1 MQCVINTI
9 NCREDFAVRKFLQFC
24 LLISL
29 PFCHG
34 LAHAENIVVSLVT
47 PSAPYMDHFVAIEKG
62 YFREQ
67 NLTVEYI
74 RAGGGVAT
82 PALMSGE
89 LHLSTSAGSALS
101 AGLRGGPLKIIYTNL
116 SRPSYK
122 FISTKPEIQTL
133 KDLVGKKI
141 AINTFGDTQHLALL
155 LLLKKYNIP
164 STSVLFIAMGRNET
178 RFAAFKSGAIDAT
191 LLLPRDVLQVGQS
204 KGSVLADIGKEIQLI
219 WSGAATSN
227 KLLAENRALAERFLT
242 GAVKGREYARR
253 FKDQTLAVVSKYDK
267 SPREGIE
274 LDYDA
279 TLASMTAE
287 GSVTDDVLR
296 DEIATRAE
304 LTKMSNPPDK
314 EKLFDYS
321 LVKKVYAELKASGW
335 QPKP

>member
-1 MQCVINTI
+1 MRQI
-9 NCREDFAVRKFLQFC
+9 LQ
-24 LLISL
+24 LGLVISL
-29 PFCHG
+29 LFCDRFVC
-34 LAHAENIVVSLVT
+34 AENIVVSLVT
-47 PSAPYMDHFVAIEKG
+47 PSAAYMDHFVAVEKA

-67 NLTVEYI
+67 NLNVEYI

-82 PALMSGE
+82 PALLSGD

-101 AGLRGGPLKIIYTNL
+101 AGLRGGPVKIVYTNL
-116 SRPSYK
+116 SKPSYK
-122 FISTKPEIQTL
+122 FISTRPEIQTL
-133 KDLVGKKI
+133 KDLTGKKI
-141 AINTFGDTQHLALL
+141 AINSFGDTQHLALL
-155 LLLKKYNIP
+155 LLLKKYHIP

-178 RFAAFKSGAIDAT
+178 RFAAFKTAAIDAT

-204 KGSVLADIGKEIQLI
+204 KGAVLADIGKEIQLI

-227 KLLAENRALAERFLT
+227 KLLAENRGLVERFLT
-242 GAVKGREYARR
+242 GAIKGREYARR
-253 FKDQTLAVVSKYDK
+253 FKDQTLSVVAKYDK

-279 TLASMTAE
+279 TASSMTAA

-314 EKLFDYS
+314 DKLFDYS
-321 LVKKVYAELKASGW
+321 VIKKIYAELKASSW

>member
-1 MQCVINTI
+1 MK
-9 NCREDFAVRKFLQFC
+9 RLLQAC
-24 LLISL
+24 LLMA
-29 PFCHG
+29 G
-34 LAHAENIVVSLVT
+34 LFFSAFAGAENITVSLVT
-47 PSAPYMDHFVAIEKG
+47 PSAAYMDHFVAIEKG

-67 NLTVEYI
+67 NLNVEYI

-101 AGLRGGPLKIIYTNL
+101 AALRGGPLKIVYTNL

-133 KDLVGKKI
+133 KDLTGKKI
-141 AINTFGDTQHLALL
+141 AINTFGDTQHLATL

-178 RFAAFKSGAIDAT
+178 RFAAFKTGAIDAT
-191 LLLPRDVLQVGQS
+191 PLLPRDVLQVGQS
-204 KGSVLADIGKEIQLI
+204 KGAVLADIGKEVQLI
-219 WSGAATSN
+219 WSGAVTSN
-227 KLLAENRALAERFLT
+227 KLLAENRGLVERFLT
-242 GAVKGREYARR
+242 GAIKGREYARH
-253 FKDQTLAVVSKYDK
+253 FKEQTIAVIAKYDK

-279 TLASMTAE
+279 TVASMTAE

-321 LVKKVYAELKASGW
+321 IVKKIYAELKMSGW

>member
-1 MQCVINTI
+1 MQGVINTI
-9 NCREDFAVRKFLQFC
+9 DCPEDFSVRKFLQLC
-24 LLISL
+24 LLVLL

-116 SRPSYK
+116 SKPSYK

-133 KDLVGKKI
+133 KDLAGKKI
-141 AINTFGDTQHLALL
+141 AINTFGDTQHLATL

-191 LLLPRDVLQVGQS
+191 LFLPRDVLQLGQS
-204 KGSVLADIGKEIQLI
+204 KGPILADIGKEIQLI

-253 FKDQTLAVVSKYDK
+253 FRDQTLAVVSKYDK

-279 TLASMTAE
+279 TIASMTAE

-314 EKLFDYS
+314 DKLFDYS
-321 LVKKVYAELKASGW
+321 VIKKIYSELKASGW

>member
-1 MQCVINTI
+1 MKKSYVLALVVSLLFCPA
-9 NCREDFAVRKFLQFC
+9 FA
-24 LLISL
+24 
-29 PFCHG
+29 G
-34 LAHAENIVVSLVT
+34 AENITVSLVT
-47 PSAPYMDHFVAIEKG
+47 PSAAYMDHFVAIEKG

-67 NLTVEYI
+67 NLNVEYI

-101 AGLRGGPLKIIYTNL
+101 AALRGGPLKIVYTNL

-141 AINTFGDTQHLALL
+141 AINTFGDTQHLATL

-178 RFAAFKSGAIDAT
+178 RFAAFKMAAIDAT
-191 LLLPRDVLQVGQS
+191 PLLPRDVLQVGQS
-204 KGSVLADIGKEIQLI
+204 KGAVLADIGKEIQLI
-219 WSGAATSN
+219 WSGAVTSN
-227 KLLAENRALAERFLT
+227 KLLAENRGLVERFLA
-242 GAVKGREYARR
+242 GAIKGREYARR
-253 FKDQTLAVVSKYDK
+253 FKEQTLAVIAKYDK

-279 TLASMTAE
+279 TVASMTAE

-321 LVKKVYAELKASGW
+321 IVRKVYGELRTSGW

>member
-1 MQCVINTI
+1 MKGFYGLYVMTGMLLYCS
-9 NCREDFAVRKFLQFC
+9 FA
-24 LLISL
+24 
-29 PFCHG
+29 G
-34 LAHAENIVVSLVT
+34 AENITVSLVT
-47 PSAPYMDHFVAIEKG
+47 PSAAYMDHFVAIEKG

-67 NLTVEYI
+67 NLNVEYI

-101 AGLRGGPLKIIYTNL
+101 AGLRGGPLKIVYTNL

-133 KDLVGKKI
+133 KDLPGKKI
-141 AINTFGDTQHLALL
+141 AINTFGDTQHLATL
-155 LLLKKYNIP
+155 LLLKKHNIP

-178 RFAAFKSGAIDAT
+178 RFAAFKTAAIDAT
-191 LLLPRDVLQVGQS
+191 PLLPRDVLQVGQS
-204 KGSVLADIGKEIQLI
+204 KGPVLADIAKEIQLI
-219 WSGAATSN
+219 WSGAVTSN
-227 KLLAENRALAERFLT
+227 RLLGENRGLVERFLA
-242 GAVKGREYARR
+242 GAIRGREYARR
-253 FKDQTLAVVSKYDK
+253 YKEQTLAIIAKYDK
-267 SPREGIE
+267 SAREGIE

-314 EKLFDYS
+314 DRLFDYS
-321 LVKKVYAELKASGW
+321 IVKKIYAELKASGW

>member
-1 MQCVINTI
+1 VKIRFQ
-9 NCREDFAVRKFLQFC
+9 LC
-24 LLISL
+24 LLISFQL
-29 PFCHG
+29 CH
-34 LAHAENIVVSLVT
+34 AWVRAENIVVSLVT

-101 AGLRGGPLKIIYTNL
+101 AGLRGGPLKIVYTNL
-116 SRPSYK
+116 SKPSYK
-122 FISTKPEIQTL
+122 FISTKSEIQTL
-133 KDLVGKKI
+133 KDLAGKKI

-164 STSVLFIAMGRNET
+164 ASSVLFIAMGRNET
-178 RFAAFKSGAIDAT
+178 RFAAFKNAAIDAT
-191 LLLPRDVLQVGQS
+191 LLLPRDVLQVGPS
-204 KGSVLADIGKEIQLI
+204 KGVVLADIGREIQLI

-227 KLLAENRALAERFLT
+227 KLLAENRGLVERFLT

-253 FKDQTLAVVSKYDK
+253 FKEQTLAIVSKYDK

-279 TLASMTAE
+279 TVSSMTAE

-304 LTKMSNPPDK
+304 LTKMSNPPEK

-321 LVKKVYAELKASGW
+321 VIRKVYGDLKASGW
-335 QPKP
+335 QPRP

>member
-1 MQCVINTI
+1 
-9 NCREDFAVRKFLQFC
+9 
-24 LLISL
+24 
-29 PFCHG
+29 
-34 LAHAENIVVSLVT
+34 
-47 PSAPYMDHFVAIEKG
+47 
-62 YFREQ
+62 
-67 NLTVEYI
+67 VEYI

-101 AGLRGGPLKIIYTNL
+101 AGLRGGPLKIVYTNL
-116 SRPSYK
+116 SKPSYK

-133 KDLVGKKI
+133 KDLTGRKI

-164 STSVLFIAMGRNET
+164 AASVLFIAMGRNEP
-178 RFAAFKSGAIDAT
+178 RFAAVKNAAIDAT
-191 LLLPRDVLQVGQS
+191 LLLPRDVLQVGQT
-204 KGSVLADIGKEIQLI
+204 KGAVLADIGKEIQLI

-227 KLLAENRALAERFLT
+227 KLLAENRGLVERFLT
-242 GAVKGREYARR
+242 GAIKGREYARR
-253 FKDQTLAVVSKYDK
+253 FKEQTLAVISKYDK

-279 TLASMTAE
+279 TVSSMTAE

-296 DEIATRAE
+296 DEIATRAD
-304 LTKMSNPPDK
+304 LTKMNNPPEK

-321 LVKKVYAELKASGW
+321 VVRKIYADLKASAW
-335 QPKP
+335 QPRP

>member
-1 MQCVINTI
+1 MKKHYGLYVM
-9 NCREDFAVRKFLQFC
+9 VVV
-24 LLISL
+24 LLRCSL
-29 PFCHG
+29 
-34 LAHAENIVVSLVT
+34 AAAENITVSLVT
-47 PSAPYMDHFVAIEKG
+47 PSAAYMDHFVAIEKG

-67 NLTVEYI
+67 NLNVEYI

-101 AGLRGGPLKIIYTNL
+101 AGLRGGPLKIVYTNL

-133 KDLVGKKI
+133 KDLAGKKI
-141 AINTFGDTQHLALL
+141 AINTFGDTQHLATL
-155 LLLKKYNIP
+155 LLLKKHNIP

-178 RFAAFKSGAIDAT
+178 RFAAFKTAAIDAT
-191 LLLPRDVLQVGQS
+191 PLLPRDVLQVGQS
-204 KGSVLADIGKEIQLI
+204 KGPVLADIGKEIQLI
-219 WSGAATSN
+219 WSGAVTSN
-227 KLLAENRALAERFLT
+227 RLLSENRGLVERFLA
-242 GAVKGREYARR
+242 GAIRGREYARR
-253 FKDQTLAVVSKYDK
+253 HKEQTLAIIAKYDK

-279 TLASMTAE
+279 TVASMTAE

-314 EKLFDYS
+314 DRLFDYS
-321 LVKKVYAELKASGW
+321 IVKKIYSELRSTGW
-335 QPKP
+335 QAKP

>member
-1 MQCVINTI
+1 M
-9 NCREDFAVRKFLQFC
+9 KKPFLAC
-24 LLISL
+24 LLTT
-29 PFCHG
+29 G
-34 LAHAENIVVSLVT
+34 LLVPLLAGAENITVSLVT
-47 PSAPYMDHFVAIEKG
+47 PSAAYMDHFVAIEKG

-67 NLTVEYI
+67 NLNVEYI

-101 AGLRGGPLKIIYTNL
+101 AGLRGGPLKIVYTNL

-122 FISTKPEIQTL
+122 LISTKPEIRTL
-133 KDLVGKKI
+133 KDLSGKKV
-141 AINTFGDTQHLALL
+141 AINTFGDTQHLATL

-164 STSVLFIAMGRNET
+164 STSVLIVAMGHNET
-178 RFAAFKSGAIDAT
+178 RFAAFKNMAIDAT

-204 KGSVLADIGKEIQLI
+204 KGTVLADIGKEVQLI
-219 WSGAATSN
+219 WSGAVTSN
-227 KLLAENRALAERFLT
+227 KLLAENRGLVERFIA
-242 GAVKGREYARR
+242 GAVRGREYARR
-253 FKDQTLAVVSKYDK
+253 FKDQTLAIIAKYDK

-279 TLASMTAE
+279 TVASMTAE

-321 LVKKVYAELKASGW
+321 IVRKVYAEIKASGW
-335 QPKP
+335 QPRP